1 MKVTLEKI
9 AACRRKLAIEVP
21 AEEVDR
27 EWKDALKEFQKHVQ
41 LPGFRAGRAPVPML
55 ERRFAKEIEDEVRR
69 RLLPQYFREA
79 VAKEKLRIVGSPE
92 IGEIKLA
99 RGSPLTFQA
108 TLDIAPEFEL
118 PSYKGLKVK
127 RRTPSVKDEQV
138 DEALKALAEQQ
149 ATFADIEGRPLGLGD
164 FAVVSYSSVC
174 DGKPLAETAPHA
186 RALSENKQF
195 WLRMDKESFLP
206 GFCEAL
212 VGASK
217 SDRRQVLVDFPADF
231 RIKELGGKKAT
242 YFVEILGI
250 KERKL
255 PPVDEALAKSY
266 QAESLEKLKEQVRKN
281 LQADDERAAESE
293 VRNQVI
299 EQLLKATSFDLPET
313 VVNAEVQQTMLDIVR
328 ENAAR
333 GINADSLREKGKEIH
348 EFAQK
353 SAKDRVKLNFIL
365 SRIADAEKLEVKDE
379 EVNQEIEQ
387 LARRAGRPLGKVRE
401 ELSERGADESLHER
415 MLLSRTLDRVVEL
428 AAAEAA

>member
-1 MKVTLEKI
+1 VKVTLEKI
-9 AACRRKLAIEVP
+9 AACRRKLTIEVP
-21 AEEVDR
+21 TEEVDR
-27 EWKDALKEFQKHVQ
+27 EWKDALKEFQKQVQ
-41 LPGFRAGRAPVPML
+41 IPGYRAGRAPIPML

-79 VAKEKLRIVGSPE
+79 VAKEKLKVVGPPE

-108 TLDIAPEFEL
+108 TLDVAPDFEI
-118 PSYKGLKVK
+118 PSYKGIKVK
-127 RRTPSVKDEQV
+127 RRTPAVKDEQV
-138 DEALKALAEQQ
+138 DEALKTLAEQQ
-149 ATFADIEGRPLGLGD
+149 ATFADVEGRPLGLGD

-174 DGKPLAETAPHA
+174 DGKPLVEIAPNA

-212 VGASK
+212 VGAAK
-217 SDRRQVLVDFPADF
+217 GDHRQVLVDFPADF
-231 RIKELGGKKAT
+231 RIKDLGGKKAA
-242 YFVEILGI
+242 YSVEILGI

-281 LQADDERAAESE
+281 LQADEEQTAESE

-299 EQLLKATSFDLPET
+299 EHLLKTATFDLPES
-313 VVNAEVQQTMLDIVR
+313 VVAAETQQAMLDIVR
-328 ENAAR
+328 ENTSR
-333 GINADSLREKGKEIH
+333 GINPDSLREKGKEIH

-353 SAKDRVKLNFIL
+353 SARDRVKLNFIL
-365 SRIADAEKLEVKDE
+365 GRVADTEKIEIKDE
-379 EVNQEIEQ
+379 EVDQEIAR
-387 LARRAGRPLGKVRE
+387 LAQRASRPLGKLRA
-401 ELSERGADESLHER
+401 ELAERGADESLRER
-415 MLLSRTLDRVVEL
+415 MLLGRTLDRVVEL
-428 AAAEAA
+428 AATEAA